1 MTWIQLANVGSSV
14 EVFRLAGLLS
24 SSPAREPKPTSS
36 GMCVAGRSVCPNVGQ
51 KPQENRMAKSQS
63 EQMNAIEL
71 LKADHKKVQD
81 LFKKF
86 DKVKDDE
93 EASAEIIRTACM
105 ELQIHDQLETEIFYP
120 AIEAQADEDE
130 LEDLLGEAQVEH
142 ETVRELIE
150 KLQGGEGDSR
160 QQHAQFRVLMEYVKH
175 HVKEEEQEM
184 FPQLKSMKSLDLQ
197 ALGQEMSQRKTE
209 LTSEMGAEEA
219 MT

>member
-1 MTWIQLANVGSSV
+1 VRPN
-14 EVFRLAGLLS
+14 EGLKL
-24 SSPAREPKPTSS
+24 
-36 GMCVAGRSVCPNVGQ
+36 
-51 KPQENRMAKSQS
+51 QENTMAKSQNA
-63 EQMNAIEL
+63 QKDAIEL

-86 DKVKDDE
+86 EKVKDDE
-93 EASAEIIRTACM
+93 EASNELIRTACM
-105 ELQIHDQLETEIFYP
+105 ELQIHDKIETEIFYP
-120 AIEAQADEDE
+120 ALEAQADEDE

-150 KLQGGEGDSR
+150 KLEGIEGDSR
-160 QQHAQFRVLMEYVKH
+160 QQHAHFKVLMEYVKH

-197 ALGQEMSQRKTE
+197 ALGDEMTQRQTE
-209 LTSEMGAEEA
+209 LKAEMGAEAA